1 MAAKQYNS
9 VAELRDLPAEVVHY
23 LRGQLEQFDD
33 YFGPELVQEY
43 LGPVLHTM
51 QADIDAQRKEKETAY
66 RRRIQLK
73 LSSSKA
79 DRAHE
84 MRRVARLPRKKQT
97 RTTEARRKKRR

>member
-1 MAAKQYNS
+1 MRKMTRTSRDDYHG
-9 VAELRDLPAEVVHY
+9 RDLPAEVVHY
-23 LRGQLEQFDD
+23 LRGQLEQCGRDA
-33 YFGPELVQEY
+33 PESLLGY
-43 LGPVLHTM
+43 LKHVIYAI
-51 QADIDAQRKEKETAY
+51 QADINAQRQETAY
-66 RRRIQLK
+66 RRRIKLK